1 MKSFFRLIC
10 PPVLLILYKKIFLPK
25 EFIRGFND
33 WKTALDNTTT
43 YNAEEI
49 FSKTLDS
56 ARKVRDG
63 LATYER
69 DSVLFD
75 EIQYD
80 WQLLASLLL
89 IAKLESNRLN
99 VADYGGALGTSYRQN
114 KEFLDML
121 DCPVKWVVVEQSRF
135 VQIGKSEFENEVL
148 LFSDSLN
155 QLKNDKPRLKTAY
168 MYQSAEVYIH
178 QQFMNSPNRVFNPN
192 DADLFY
198 VPIYPST
205 WLSGRSHDLTTRER
219 TRSKLLKSIEW
230 IRHMSP
236 FWDRY
241 QGADHIFT
249 FTSDQG
255 SCFDIRRERNE
266 ETLLAKRVT
275 HALRNA
281 IHLSTLGDQKS
292 SCFIHER
299 DIVIPPMIRH
309 FYHKF
314 QGGTFTNFDL
324 KPNIKILA
332 KPGKINYH
340 WKKNMFKHHV
350 SFRGQLSLENEK
362 DPWLSIVMLY
372 GSFEQQKLFIFT
384 VTIKA
389 V

>member
-1 MKSFFRLIC
+1 MNLN
-10 PPVLLILYKKIFLPK
+10 LPK
-25 EFIRGFND
+25 IYIYTLPTEFNI
-33 WKTALDNTTT
+33 
-43 YNAEEI
+43 
-49 FSKTLDS
+49 
-56 ARKVRDG
+56 
-63 LATYER
+63 
-69 DSVLFD
+69 
-75 EIQYD
+75 
-80 WQLLASLLL
+80 
-89 IAKLESNRLN
+89 
-99 VADYGGALGTSYRQN
+99 
-114 KEFLDML
+114 
-121 DCPVKWVVVEQSRF
+121 
-135 VQIGKSEFENEVL
+135 
-148 LFSDSLN
+148 DSLN

-314 QGGTFTNFDL
+314 QGGTFTNFD
-324 KPNIKILA
+324 
-332 KPGKINYH
+332 
-340 WKKNMFKHHV
+340 
-350 SFRGQLSLENEK
+350 
-362 DPWLSIVMLY
+362 
-372 GSFEQQKLFIFT
+372 
-384 VTIKA
+384 
-389 V
+389 